1 MNKRPTHFKRLQF
14 YIIYLIILNDK
25 DITELKWN
33 KKKSMFMRVN
43 AFYNTTQ
50 GKLLTIKRCNID
62 FVSIQQSCK
71 TDRKFP
77 DILLKYFIKQ
87 YLSFTYGKNE
97 CLL

>member
-1 MNKRPTHFKRLQF
+1 
-14 YIIYLIILNDK
+14 
-25 DITELKWN
+25 
-33 KKKSMFMRVN
+33 MFIRVY

-50 GKLLTIKRCNID
+50 RKLLIIKRCNID

-87 YLSFTYGKNE
+87 YFKFYIWEKLMSIVKLNMYTFCFIT
-97 CLL
+97 